1 MATLKDLLDSGMSRD
16 EINAL
21 LSQSYVGTDGFQQA
35 GYEQG
40 PPVAQ
45 EYPPSDML
53 PPPQYRGESMAS
65 QPMRQFIQQPVPQSG
80 TMTQQDADD
89 ARAYAKHV
97 METGGVDAQGR
108 PTSTYT
114 SPQQFRSQKQLP
126 QNYIQNE
133 RTGRVIDMG
142 QSQPAGPAM
151 DYSMPIE
158 ISGYGKGYR
167 LKGDATRAV
176 LANGQIVSM
185 GRDTGAERAR
195 MKEDLG
201 LDKIR
206 AEIANMNKPYESAED
221 KALARE
227 TAKTKGEADR
237 AKQAA
242 GIPGTPEYKKIQ
254 ADNDSIIK
262 AKSAKEN
269 FDRHADAMIKNIDM
283 IIGDGGEVKQHPG
296 LKNAVGQWDT
306 MYPDAMVFKPTLN
319 ARRLGEALLNKASV
333 QGLTDIRQEGTAPG
347 SITEK
352 EWPIFQSQGEVMS
365 MSQGEDQYIKA
376 LKDKRDLLVQG
387 KSNVARNYNERVASR
402 GGSQPASGAAA
413 PAATDRGAVIEQN
426 GTQYMVMSRNA
437 DGSAVIKD
445 PKTGK
450 TGIWRP

>member
-21 LSQSYVGTDGFQQA
+21 LSQGTMGTTGFDA
-35 GYEQG
+35 STFNSERLNPNAYM
-40 PPVAQ
+40 PA
-45 EYPPSDML
+45 
-53 PPPQYRGESMAS
+53 PPQ
-65 QPMRQFIQQPVPQSG
+65 PQVEQAPLNMIRNN
-80 TMTQQDADD
+80 T
-89 ARAYAKHV
+89 
-97 METGGVDAQGR
+97 
-108 PTSTYT
+108 
-114 SPQQFRSQKQLP
+114 
-126 QNYIQNE
+126 
-133 RTGRVIDMG
+133 TGREFAPTDIYG
-142 QSQPAGPAM
+142 QPSQSQPAGPAI
-151 DYSMPIE
+151 DYSSPIE
-158 ISGYGKGYR
+158 IGGYGKGYR

>member
-133 RTGRVIDMG
+133 RTGRVMDMG
-142 QSQPAGPAM
+142 QSQPSGPAM
-151 DYSMPIE
+151 DYSSPIE
-158 ISGYGKGYR
+158 IGGYGKGYR

-176 LANGQIVSM
+176 LSDGRIVDM
-185 GRDTGAERAR
+185 GRDTGEERKRRLA
-195 MKEDLG
+195 D
-201 LDKIR
+201 
-206 AEIANMNKPYESAED
+206 AEIAKREAEVRNLNERPKETGTWSTVESNGKQYLINNKTGAIKPAEVGGEQLMGKKSDAASKKESQMEGLGDAISQAKAILEGSAPD
-221 KALARE
+221 QKSLPTGSGVGSMWDALAGQVGA
-227 TAKTKGEADR
+227 TPAGATEAQRMKVLGGALTSKMPRMEGPQSD
-237 AKQAA
+237 KDTQLYKEMA
-242 GIPGTPEYKKIQ
+242 GLVGDDTVPIPRRLDALDQVSKLWLKYE
-254 ADNDSIIK
+254 K
-262 AKSAKEN
+262 AK
-269 FDRHADAMIKNIDM
+269 
-283 IIGDGGEVKQHPG
+283 
-296 LKNAVGQWDT
+296 
-306 MYPDAMVFKPTLN
+306 
-319 ARRLGEALLNKASV
+319 
-333 QGLTDIRQEGTAPG
+333 
-347 SITEK
+347 
-352 EWPIFQSQGEVMS
+352 
-365 MSQGEDQYIKA
+365 
-376 LKDKRDLLVQG
+376 
-387 KSNVARNYNERVASR
+387 
-402 GGSQPASGAAA
+402 
-413 PAATDRGAVIEQN
+413 PAATAYDAEKEARYQEWKKARG
-426 GTQYMVMSRNA
+426 M
-437 DGSAVIKD
+437 
-445 PKTGK
+445 
-450 TGIWRP
+450 